1 MDREIN
7 SISNKKI
14 KELKQLK
21 QKKYRTMYSK
31 FFIEGIRFVEDAI
44 LKKANISEVFYSE
57 NIYSTDRGKILIE
70 NLKNLGINI
79 NLVSN
84 AVFSEIS
91 DTVNTQGIIATI
103 EFNENISEIIEG
115 DFFLVLDRIQDPGN
129 LGTIIRTADSGG
141 IDGIFLIKGTSDIYN
156 PKTLRSTMGS
166 IFDMKFFHVSQD
178 EMADIAKRNGIK
190 IISTYLNTE
199 KYYFD
204 VEVSEKIA
212 VVIGNEGNG
221 ISDEMIAVSDE
232 LVKIPIYGNAE
243 SLNAAIA
250 SAIIIYEYANRKFIK

>member
-7 SISNKKI
+7 SINNKKI

-21 QKKYRTMYSK
+21 QKKYRNLYSK
-31 FFIEGIRFVEDAI
+31 FFIEGIRFLEEAIMKDAE
-44 LKKANISEVFYSE
+44 ISDVFYSE

-70 NLKNLGINI
+70 NLRASGISTS
-79 NLVSN
+79 LVSDGIF
-84 AVFSEIS
+84 AEIS
-91 DTVNTQGIIATI
+91 DTVNSQGIIATI
-103 EFNENISEIIEG
+103 NFSNDCNKELEG

-129 LGTIIRTADSGG
+129 LGTIIRTADSAG
-141 IDGIFLIKGTSDIYN
+141 IEGIFLIKGTSDIYN

-166 IFDMKFFHVSQD
+166 IFDMKFFHFSQE
-178 EMADIAKRNGIK
+178 EMIDFARKNGIK
-190 IISTYLNTE
+190 IISTYLDTE

-204 VEVSEKIA
+204 VDVSGKIA

-221 ISDEMIAVSDE
+221 ISGEIVGASDE

-250 SAIIIYEYANRKFIK
+250 SAVVIYEYANRKFAK